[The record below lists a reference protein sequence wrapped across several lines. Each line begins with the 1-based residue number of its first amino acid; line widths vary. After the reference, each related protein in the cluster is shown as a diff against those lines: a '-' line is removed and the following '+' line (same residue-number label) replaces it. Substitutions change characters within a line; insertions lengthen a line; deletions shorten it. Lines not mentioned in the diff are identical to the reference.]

1 MPTIQVLTPP
11 TQEPV
16 SLALL
21 NQALR
26 LDLDSG
32 LLAAYGKGPM
42 PEGTDPGVWAQL
54 EFLALLASAARE
66 LVESYTGGYYAAQQL
81 AITYRLDEDYELPAG
96 GTAVTVSGV
105 FSTLD
110 ELASRF
116 DYLEEYRKGISV
128 NRQGDYLDGL
138 SRTYTVVVAV
148 AGDQV
153 PALVKSAIAELTG
166 EWYRNR
172 ETTLAGASRLTELP
186 VNYKVKLAH
195 LRRNVLSTA

>member
-11 TQEPV
+11 AQEPV

-32 LLAAYGKGPM
+32 LLAAYGAGVM
-42 PEGTDPGVWAQL
+42 PEGTDPGQWAQL

-66 LVESYTGGYYAAQQL
+66 LVEGYTGGYYAAQEL
-81 AITYRLDEDYELPAG
+81 AITYRLDEEYELPAG
-96 GTAVTVSGV
+96 GTAVAVSGA

-110 ELASRF
+110 ELTNRF
-116 DYLEEYRKGISV
+116 DYLEEYRKGISIS
-128 NRQGDYLDGL
+128 RELDYLDGL
-138 SRTYTVVVAV
+138 NRTYTVVVAV
-148 AGDQV
+148 AGDQA
-153 PALVKSAIAELTG
+153 PALVRSAIAELTD
-166 EWYRNR
+166 EWYQNR
-172 ETTLAGASRLTELP
+172 GTTLTGTSLTELP

-195 LRRNVLSTA
+195 LRRNVLSTY